1 MADKEPRLV
10 LVVEELLD
18 LLQDVGDVANFS
30 PHTLDIILRVLDS
43 HGVLVAER
51 DDLGGYVDY
60 RDDACCARKAVHDA
74 RSATVE
80 KQTDRPPFASWTDG
94 AARPL
99 SG

>member
-1 MADKEPRLV
+1 M
-10 LVVEELLD
+10 
-18 LLQDVGDVANFS
+18 GDVANLS

-43 HGVLVAER
+43 HGVLIAER
-51 DDLGGYVDY
+51 DNLGGYVDY

-74 RSATVE
+74 RSATGK
-80 KQTDRPPFASWTDG
+80 KQTDRSRSASLWADG